1 MLWHCV
7 ITRRRRPSPVP
18 RSTFP
23 PFRAPYAGGLVDA
36 ASPGASR
43 RPWPSPVLARLGSP
57 LLPLRG
63 LPYRRGRLR
72 FMLRT
77 GESLA
82 LHRGLCHGASP
93 VGSRLAA
100 AVNYRAAW
108 SLPGPDS
115 HRLVDA
121 GLSEITRLPHPPPS
135 SGVRCLGTLEVKSK
149 RVFAVDS
156 SPLCSSGAC
165 SRPSGDGAGSWIS
178 RCASCKVV
186 PNLDRHSA
194 GPP

>member
-43 RPWPSPVLARLGSP
+43 RPWPPPTSTGLGSP
-57 LLPLRG
+57 SFPSRG
-63 LPYRRGRLR
+63 WLYRRGRLR

-135 SGVRCLGTLEVKSK
+135 SGVRCLGTLEVKPK
-149 RVFAVDS
+149 RTFAVDS
-156 SPLCSSGAC
+156 SA
-165 SRPSGDGAGSWIS
+165 
-178 RCASCKVV
+178 
-186 PNLDRHSA
+186 
-194 GPP
+194 PPAFWRVLLAVE